1 MATSLPTDVP
11 TPAPAATGS
20 GSGSGSFEEH
30 VRHRRPYDSVLET
43 IGWTPLIHLA
53 RVAKGIR
60 TPLYGKADFF
70 NPGGSV
76 KDRIGMPMIEAHE
89 AAGTL
94 KPGGTI
100 VEATSGNTGVGL
112 AIAAALKGYRCI
124 FTMPDKMSQEKVR
137 LLKAFGAEVIITPT
151 AVPPDHPQNYVQM
164 AKRIVRETPGA
175 VLAGQFENPA
185 NPAAHVAT
193 TGPELWE
200 QTEGRITHFV
210 AGAGT
215 GGTISGVARYLKS
228 RNPNIKIIAADP
240 QGSVLAELWRTKGE
254 GHPTGAPYKVE
265 GVGQDCVPATLDMD
279 IIDEFI
285 SVGDKDAFTMARR
298 LTREE
303 GIFVG
308 GSAGMIAHAAL
319 TVARRLDDPNAL
331 VVTFLCDTGERYL
344 SKVFNDEWMREN
356 QLLDSPHTSIES
368 VLGNKDAS
376 APAIVSVTP
385 GATVRQAIRLMAL
398 HNVSQVP
405 VMDGSVC
412 VGNVAE
418 SRLTTES
425 LADPKALD
433 KTVSDVMDQPFPVV
447 EHDAPV
453 EAVAKLLSKSNRAVL
468 MRKDGV
474 VQGIVTRFD
483 VLEYLMHR

>member
-1 MATSLPTDVP
+1 MAASPVLSADSVD
-11 TPAPAATGS
+11 
-20 GSGSGSFEEH
+20 EH
-30 VRHRRPYDSVLET
+30 LRHRRPYDSVLDT
-43 IGWTPLIHLA
+43 IGWTPLIRLS
-53 RVAKGIR
+53 RVARGIR
-60 TPLYGKADFF
+60 TPVFGKADFF

-76 KDRIGMPMIEAHE
+76 KDRIGMPMIESHE
-89 AAGTL
+89 RAGTL

-112 AIAAALKGYRCI
+112 AIAAALKGYKCI

-164 AKRIVRETPGA
+164 AKRIVAETPGA
-175 VLAGQFENPA
+175 VLAGQFENPS

-200 QTEGRITHFV
+200 QTGGRITHFV

-228 RNPNIKIIAADP
+228 KNPNIKIIAADP

-254 GHPTGAPYKVE
+254 GHPTGAPYEVE

-279 IIDEFI
+279 VIDEFI
-285 SVGDKDAFTMARR
+285 SVGDKDAFSMARR

-303 GIFVG
+303 GLFVG

-319 TVARRLDDPNAL
+319 TVARRLDDPDAL

-356 QLLDSPHTSIES
+356 QLLDAPMQSIES
-368 VLGNKDAS
+368 VLGSKDAT

-405 VMDGSVC
+405 VMDGAVC
-412 VGNVAE
+412 VGSVAE
-418 SRLTTES
+418 SQLTSRS
-425 LADPKALD
+425 LADAKVLD
-433 KTVSDVMDQPFPVV
+433 QTVSDVMDQPFPVV
-447 EHDAPV
+447 EAEAPV
-453 EAVAKLLSKSNRAVL
+453 DSVAKLLSKSNRAVL
-468 MRKDGV
+468 MRKNGV
-474 VQGIVTRFD
+474 VQGIVTRYD
-483 VLEYLMHR
+483 VLEHLMHR